1 MIEIRWILDIV
12 CQTKCRKEKEGTI
25 LIISK
30 VRWFRKKVDE
40 LCLNSF
46 PLRFS
51 VTFYTIY
58 SSFTPDKIY

>member
-1 MIEIRWILDIV
+1 MSNTV
-12 CQTKCRKEKEGTI
+12 PEGERGNL